1 MIQLNAQSM
10 NVLMRKVSA
19 RNVKSMSFH
28 RLMVAHV
35 KKISA
40 LKILGLSKTMEN
52 AKNVLLTNSQT
63 QTPRRE
69 AAKIWYAIQVM
80 AMSSNT

>member
-19 RNVKSMSFH
+19 KNVKSMSFH

-52 AKNVLLTNSQT
+52 AKSVLLMNFQT
-63 QTPRRE
+63 QTLRKG
-69 AAKIWYAIQVM
+69 AVK
-80 AMSSNT
+80 